1 MGRAEQ
7 AMTALRDKAAG
18 RGMCPV
24 KQGGL
29 MLVNSHQGAGLVR
42 IGVTQTPE
50 YRNDTSGAIAHLVEV
65 SARAA
70 ATGVSLLVFPEGY
83 LQGYLLGEQEIRAAA
98 LSLSSPAFEDV
109 LAQFPSSGP
118 VMVVGLIE
126 EEAGSFFNTAIIV
139 KARRLIGR
147 YRKKHLLS
155 AERGY
160 TSGNDCPI
168 FEVDGLRF
176 GISICYDTN
185 FPDTARSIAD
195 AGASLIVCC
204 ANNMLPRA
212 KAEIYRDVHNEER
225 ANRCRETGLWLASSD
240 VTGERGDMVSWGP
253 GAIITPAGE
262 VVAQLALGEA
272 GLLIFD
278 VPAAPTP
285 SDVPRS
291 LF

>member
-1 MGRAEQ
+1 
-7 AMTALRDKAAG
+7 
-18 RGMCPV
+18 
-24 KQGGL
+24 
-29 MLVNSHQGAGLVR
+29 MLVNSHQGTGLVR

-65 SARAA
+65 SARAE

-109 LAQFPSSGP
+109 LAQFPAYGT

-126 EEAGSFFNTAIIV
+126 EEAGSFFNTAIVV

-185 FPDTARSIAD
+185 FPATARSIAD

-204 ANNMLPRA
+204 ANNMLPRT
-212 KAEIYRDVHNEER
+212 KAEIYRDVHNAER

-253 GAIITPAGE
+253 GAIISPDGE
-262 VVAQLALGEA
+262 VVTQLALGEA
-272 GLLIFD
+272 GLLTFD
-278 VPAAPTP
+278 LPNA
-285 SDVPRS
+285 
-291 LF
+291 